1 MAMVLT
7 VPDEVIGLIESFASS
22 HGMSPA
28 QVMITAVR
36 QLADHDQHT
45 GDTDVVVDVVPVAAV
60 RSIVPAV
67 PDMAFR
73 DLVAEVIVEHRDI
86 LDDLAR

>member
-1 MAMVLT
+1 MDMVLT

-28 QVMITAVR
+28 QVMIAAVR

-45 GDTDVVVDVVPVAAV
+45 GDVAAADVVPVAAV
-60 RSIVPAV
+60 RSIVPAA
-67 PDMAFR
+67 PDAGFR

-86 LDDLAR
+86 LDDLAS